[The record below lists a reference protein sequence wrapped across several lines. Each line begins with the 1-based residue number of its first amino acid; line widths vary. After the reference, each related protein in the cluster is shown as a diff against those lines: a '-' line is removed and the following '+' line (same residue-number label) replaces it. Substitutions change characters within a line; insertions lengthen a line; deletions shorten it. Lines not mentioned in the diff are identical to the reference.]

1 MLLEEN
7 AHERLLNAPER
18 HQKGNQELFKI
29 NSSIFLRSFIQS
41 LTSFRHWV
49 IPTHLQGVF
58 AFKPGTSLHIS
69 CWTPHAS
76 MYSAKAPVLQQL
88 VIFGMRTCAMVVD
101 IANATPMKCIEV
113 PYGAVA
119 CRKEVCVAHRTHSV
133 KQ

>member
-58 AFKPGTSLHIS
+58 CLQAWHI
-69 CWTPHAS
+69 PAHF
-76 MYSAKAPVLQQL
+76 VL
-88 VIFGMRTCAMVVD
+88 D
-101 IANATPMKCIEV
+101 P
-113 PYGAVA
+113 A
-119 CRKEVCVAHRTHSV
+119 CQYVFC
-133 KQ
+133 